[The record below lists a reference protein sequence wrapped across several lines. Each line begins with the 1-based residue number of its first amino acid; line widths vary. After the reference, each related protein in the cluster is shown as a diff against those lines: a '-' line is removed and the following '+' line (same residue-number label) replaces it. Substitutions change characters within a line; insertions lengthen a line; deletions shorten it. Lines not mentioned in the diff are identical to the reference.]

1 MKKTIVLFGLLLL
14 SSCNI
19 IDPQEDILYNNE
31 DKIVTINGADKI
43 DITSLSWT
51 LNNDELS

>member
-43 DITSLSWT
+43 DITSLS
-51 LNNDELS
+51 